1 MKKFIKTLFVFIV
14 YLSLLPQSASAN
26 APIPEYGKARGT
38 IDIPCVLPPPAWRYP
53 GEKEGAMIT
62 HTITIDFWNVGKA
75 GGDQY
80 EYVAVTT
87 EYSGKNSSCSRGGTH
102 GDKFDGGPNGKFQ
115 AFGRMVNGKY
125 IEVTWNGGTSNIP
138 VLTPEVFSKYNW
150 GGFEPEKIPTIE
162 GGEYQVETFGST
174 RFNGLYGQVEFIIPN
189 PDGTY
194 DEESWNLAKI
204 DMELPPGT
212 RLKVSEKSG
221 LQLALPNQTTINVGP
236 ETEIVLVSVDPR
248 KGVMQLLYG
257 ELKANV
263 TKMMKDGSMQ
273 VVMSQ
278 AVAGIKGTIFVLEET
293 GDTSTLKVIE
303 GTVALKSKTSGQ
315 EEKVNVGE
323 ALVAD
328 QNGLGQKTTFDVNA
342 ENADWKNFEDNFGK
356 INTGSKKYL
365 YYLGIPILLVVVVA
379 IFFVIKR
386 RKSKV

>member
-1 MKKFIKTLFVFIV
+1 MK
-14 YLSLLPQSASAN
+14 
-26 APIPEYGKARGT
+26 
-38 IDIPCVLPPPAWRYP
+38 
-53 GEKEGAMIT
+53 
-62 HTITIDFWNVGKA
+62 
-75 GGDQY
+75 
-80 EYVAVTT
+80 
-87 EYSGKNSSCSRGGTH
+87 
-102 GDKFDGGPNGKFQ
+102 
-115 AFGRMVNGKY
+115 
-125 IEVTWNGGTSNIP
+125 
-138 VLTPEVFSKYNW
+138 
-150 GGFEPEKIPTIE
+150 
-162 GGEYQVETFGST
+162 
-174 RFNGLYGQVEFIIPN
+174 
-189 PDGTY
+189 
-194 DEESWNLAKI
+194 
-204 DMELPPGT
+204 LPPGT

-273 VVMSQ
+273 VEMSQ

-342 ENADWKNFEDNFGK
+342 ENAYWKNFEGNFGK
-356 INTGSKKYL
+356 ISTGSKKYL
-365 YYLGIPILLVVVVA
+365 YYLGVPILLVVVVA
-379 IFFVIKR
+379 IVFVIKR

>member
-138 VLTPEVFSKYNW
+138 VLTPEVFSKYDW
-150 GGFEPEKIPTIE
+150 AE
-162 GGEYQVETFGST
+162 GATKST
-174 RFNGLYGQVEFIIPN
+174 LEDSGAAFSDVFGQVEVSIPR
-189 PDGTY
+189 PDGTF
-194 DEESWNLAKI
+194 DEESWDLAKL
-204 DMELPPGT
+204 DGKTLPVGT
-212 RLKVSEKSG
+212 HIKTSEKSG
-221 LQLALPNQTTINVGP
+221 GIISFADMTTFTLKP
-236 ETEIVLVSVDPR
+236 ETEIVLSSPSAKDSAIKILWGNLMV
-248 KGVMQLLYG
+248 
-257 ELKANV
+257 NV
-263 TKMMKDGSMQ
+263 KKMMKDGSME
-273 VVMSQ
+273 VEMSQ
-278 AVAGIKGTIFVLEET
+278 AVAGIKGTTFILEET

-303 GTVALKSKTSGQ
+303 GTVSYISKTTDDTEMVNSG
-315 EEKVNVGE
+315 ETITATK
-323 ALVAD
+323 D
-328 QNGLGQKTTFDVNA
+328 GLGQKLSFDVET
-342 ENADWKNFEDNFGK
+342 ENKRWDNQTD
-356 INTGSKKYL
+356 NSEETSSKAGNYL
-365 YYLGIPILLVVVVA
+365 YYLGIPIVFAGIITFILT
-379 IFFVIKR
+379 KR
-386 RKSKV
+386 KKLR